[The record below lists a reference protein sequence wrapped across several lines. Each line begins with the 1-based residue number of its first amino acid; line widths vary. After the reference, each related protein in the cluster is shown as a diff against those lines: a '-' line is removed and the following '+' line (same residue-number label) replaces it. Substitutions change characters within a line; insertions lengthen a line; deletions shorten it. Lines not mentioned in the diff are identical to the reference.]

1 MMMSYRSLKRSLLR
15 IASGL
20 DVVDGARSARAVGAR
35 SLPVLVAAVCLCGW
49 LSASATA
56 QLRSGRTTRSL
67 YADDAAA
74 RAAAAEPAMARPSAR
89 PPAARAPGRAPAQT
103 HTRNAAVGN
112 SRQRQDAAVVSASHT
127 QPAIVTED
135 SSYDDYGDSQF
146 APGDQG
152 MTYFDSGSDPSFEAG
167 NFEPG
172 SFEPSSFGGGGC
184 GEPGCDSC
192 GSYSAIAPTC
202 SSMACPPS
210 GGPLMALWCR
220 TSVRAEVPLYWRRAM
235 GPPPL
240 VTTSPTGTAPDL
252 AGLLG
257 QRTTQLLLG
266 GNGDKLDESV
276 NAGLRLTFATWLGS
290 EKQYAL
296 MFRYWNAGDQDNTFN
311 FSSNQFPI
319 LARPFLNTSAATAA
333 QDTQLVAFPG
343 DTVGNISVATESQVD
358 GLELTLKRLIYQD
371 RFTRIDWLYGY
382 QHVSIDEGLSIMSNT
397 TVTGNVPGLQG
408 TTIAVRDNFRSANDF
423 NGVAYGLM
431 GSRQMACWKMETL
444 FRLGL
449 GNLRRKVN
457 IDGSTTTTANGAV
470 MTSSQGLLARNTN
483 DRAFVDDTF
492 VVVPEVGVNFATQ
505 LRPGLDFNVGY
516 NYLMVPKVAQA
527 SQQIN
532 QNLAVNLSDPLVG
545 ALDPSLRLNE
555 GKYWIHSLGLGLQ
568 LRY

>member
-1 MMMSYRSLKRSLLR
+1 MMMSYRSLRRSLVH
-15 IASGL
+15 ISSGMN
-20 DVVDGARSARAVGAR
+20 VGKRVRVACVAGARC
-35 SLPVLVAAVCLCGW
+35 LPVLVAAVCLCGW

-67 YADDAAA
+67 YVDDVPA
-74 RAAAAEPAMARPSAR
+74 RAAVARPSAHQSAGR
-89 PPAARAPGRAPAQT
+89 QPSARASEQTPGQT
-103 HTRNAAVGN
+103 HARNATVVN
-112 SRQRQDAAVVSASHT
+112 SRQRPHAAVVSASHT
-127 QPAIVTED
+127 QPSIVTVD
-135 SSYDDYGDSQF
+135 SSYDDYGDSQL
-146 APGDQG
+146 APVEQG
-152 MTYFDSGSDPSFEAG
+152 MTYFDSGSDTSFEAG
-167 NFEPG
+167 SFEPG
-172 SFEPSSFGGGGC
+172 SFGGGSC

-202 SSMACPPS
+202 SSMACPP
-210 GGPLMALWCR
+210 GRGPLMALWCR

-240 VTTSPTGTAPDL
+240 VTTSPTGTAPEL

-319 LARPFLNTSAATAA
+319 LARPFLNTSATTAA
-333 QDTQLVAFPG
+333 QDTQLIAFPG

-382 QHVSIDEGLSIMSNT
+382 QHVSIDEGLSVMSST

-408 TTIAVRDNFRSANDF
+408 TTIAVRDNFSSANDF

-470 MTSSQGLLARNTN
+470 MTSSQGLLARHTN